1 MKTIFL
7 VSIFTLGVLIPSC
20 AAPGSAGGQ
29 TPLDVVGEHTSAM
42 EERAGK
48 TAADLT
54 KTGTAIVNDAE
65 VGKKA
70 TPPNAVPALMP
81 LWIRLVTN
89 GRAVIQSGT
98 EITELQTELATLGQQ
113 IEAAQQKQAETE
125 KALAAEKAA
134 REKENGERAKR
145 WDTRF
150 AWVSGITLFTAFGL
164 VVFAFWSHAYSLA
177 VAAAAGGAVV
187 VAICVSMGELAD
199 VLHKY
204 LAKGIGVAI
213 GVCVLWVIAEGIWR
227 AKKNKTSIA
236 AGLMAAIKTSP
247 VQDVADIVTA
257 VSPIP
262 ATTATPLAPST
273 GAATQ

>member
-20 AAPGSAGGQ
+20 ATPGSPAGDSG
-29 TPLDVVGEHTSAM
+29 LVAAGEHTTAM

-48 TAADLT
+48 AAADLT

-65 VGKKA
+65 AGKKA
-70 TPPNAVPALMP
+70 TPPSAAPTLTPFWV
-81 LWIRLVTN
+81 RLVTN
-89 GRAVIQSGT
+89 GHAVIQSGT
-98 EITELQTELATLGQQ
+98 EIAEMQAELAALGDQ

-134 REKENGERAKR
+134 REKESGERAKR

-150 AWVSGITLFTAFGL
+150 AWVSGITLLTVFGL
-164 VVFAFWSHAYSLA
+164 VVFAFWTHAYSLA

-213 GVCVLWVIAEGIWR
+213 GVCILWVIAEGIWR

-247 VQDVADIVTA
+247 VQDVADIVTS
-257 VSPIP
+257 VSPP
-262 ATTATPLAPST
+262 ASST
-273 GAATQ
+273 QTGVTVQ